1 MSILSAVIARGT
13 RASQPAATTLP
24 AGSLYFVT
32 DEFVIERSTG
42 SAWQAY
48 SNTSGQLAINQL
60 TGDVTA
66 GPGVGSQAATL
77 ANTAVTPGSYTA
89 ANITVDSKG
98 RITAASNGSA
108 GAAGRVL
115 LASLTASSSASLDF
129 TTRNAS
135 GQSGNIFQSDY
146 DEYIVEFV
154 NLIPAT
160 NGVTLS
166 LRMSTNGGVSYDSG
180 SNYRVALR
188 FDNSAATGGSS
199 GSNSA
204 TSLGFAGFI
213 SNSSSGGGAVGHLR
227 IFSPLSSS
235 IQKFFPFLCFFLSND
250 GNYYHTTGGG
260 VYNQTTATNA
270 ISFFMSSGNIASGTI
285 RIYGLSK

>member
-77 ANTAVTPGSYTA
+77 ANTAVTPGSYTS

-98 RITAASNGSA
+98 RITAAANGSA
-108 GAAGRVL
+108 SSGKIAQVVNTETGAVATGSTVL
-115 LASLTASSSASLDF
+115 
-129 TTRNAS
+129 
-135 GQSGNIFQSDY
+135 
-146 DEYIVEFV
+146 
-154 NLIPAT
+154 P
-160 NGVTLS
+160 
-166 LRMSTNGGVSYDSG
+166 
-180 SNYRVALR
+180 
-188 FDNSAATGGSS
+188 FDNSIPQNTEGDQFM
-199 GSNSA
+199 
-204 TSLGFAGFI
+204 SLAI
-213 SNSSSGGGAVGHLR
+213 TPTNSSSKLKIEVV
-227 IFSPLSSS
+227 IQLSSS
-235 IQKFFPFLCFFLSND
+235 VANWYTAALFQDSTANALAGICEFN
-250 GNYYHTTGGG
+250 GTVGGG
-260 VYNQTTATNA
+260 CTLTFIHYMTAGTTSATTFKVRAGGTFANTMTFNGNGGGRILGGVMA
-270 ISFFMSSGNIASGTI
+270 SSITI
-285 RIYGLSK
+285 TEILP